1 MEVKRLRTLKM
12 EIFKILNN
20 QNPSFMR
27 EIFYRSPY
35 VSYKK
40 QNLFVQSHKTAGPVK
55 KKTPF
60 IQFYIHFNNL
70 TVLVKGTLGW
80 GKLGGVLVLIRL

>member
-55 KKTPF
+55 KKNT
-60 IQFYIHFNNL
+60 FYPILYLF
-70 TVLVKGTLGW
+70 
-80 GKLGGVLVLIRL
+80 